1 MKNLPSFKMYSQQ
14 WKRGEKVR
22 EFWLTFVVV
31 QHSMGLF
38 YLFFTSSF
46 FIFNKT
52 INTAEIDIYKKIDLF
67 GEVLEK
73 INKEYVDE
81 IDQSEGMDSAINGL
95 LQSLDPYSSYMS
107 PEIFEEM
114 QTETSGEFGGL
125 GIEVSME
132 AGVVKVITP
141 IDDTPASKAGIK
153 AGDYIVKINDIQ
165 VQGKSLSEAVDLMR
179 GPVGSGIELTVR
191 RRGAKKALTFNVVR
205 EVIEVQSVKSEL
217 LENNIGYLRLTSFN
231 DNSSQ
236 QIKKQIKKLKKN
248 KNLNS
253 YILDLRNNPGGLLSQ
268 AIKISDFF
276 LENGEIV
283 STKSRKKSENRKWFA
298 KKGDILDG
306 KTLLVLINYGSA
318 SASEIVAGALKDHKR
333 AILVGENS
341 YGKGSVQS
349 IIPLKNKG
357 AIRLTV
363 AKYYLPSGK
372 SISEVG
378 VRPDIE
384 VNEEGDNFRIKTDTD
399 NQLNYAIK
407 LLNG

>member
-1 MKNLPSFKMYSQQ
+1 MINKSLAALLLIF
-14 WKRGEKVR
+14 
-22 EFWLTFVVV
+22 
-31 QHSMGLF
+31 
-38 YLFFTSSF
+38 SF
-46 FIFNKT
+46 FVSKAYSSEN
-52 INTAEIDIYKKIDLF
+52 NIYKKIDLF

-81 IDQSEGMDSAINGL
+81 VNQSESMDSAINGL
-95 LQSLDPYSSYMS
+95 LQSLDPYSAYMS
-107 PEIFEEM
+107 PEVFNEM

-132 AGVVKVITP
+132 AGVVKVISP

-153 AGDYIVKINDIQ
+153 AGDYIVKINNTQ

-179 GPVGSGIELTVR
+179 GPVGSGIDLTVR
-191 RRGAKKALTFNVVR
+191 RIGEKKALTFYIVR
-205 EVIEVQSVKSEL
+205 EIIQIQSVKAEL
-217 LENNIGYLRLTSFN
+217 IDKNIGYIRLTSFN
-231 DNSSQ
+231 ENSG
-236 QIKKQIKKLKKN
+236 KQIEKEIGKFEKN
-248 KNLNS
+248 KNVNA

-276 LENGEIV
+276 LNNGEIV
-283 STKSRKKSENRKWFA
+283 STKSRKISENRKWFA
-298 KKGDILDG
+298 KQGDLTNG
-306 KTLLVLINYGSA
+306 KTILVLINYGSA

-333 AILVGENS
+333 AILIGENS

-378 VRPDIE
+378 VSPDIE
-384 VNEEGDNFRIKTDTD
+384 IDEETDDFRIKTNTD

>member
-1 MKNLPSFKMYSQQ
+1 MIKKIS
-14 WKRGEKVR
+14 
-22 EFWLTFVVV
+22 LT
-31 QHSMGLF
+31 LF
-38 YLFFTSSF
+38 LFCIFFT
-46 FIFNKT
+46 NQ
-52 INTAEIDIYKKIDLF
+52 INSTENDIYKKIDLF

-81 IDQSEGMDSAINGL
+81 INQSDSMDSAINGL
-95 LQSLDPYSSYMS
+95 LQSLDPYSAYMS
-107 PEIFEEM
+107 PEVFNEM
-114 QTETSGEFGGL
+114 RTETSGEFGGL

-132 AGVVKVITP
+132 SGVVKVISP
-141 IDDTPASKAGIK
+141 IDDTPASRAGIK
-153 AGDYIVKINDIQ
+153 AGDYIVKINNLQ

-191 RRGAKKALTFNVVR
+191 RRGEKKALTFNIVR
-205 EVIEVQSVKSEL
+205 EIIQIKSVKTDL
-217 LENNIGYLRLTSFN
+217 LEKNIGYIRLTSFN
-231 DNSSQ
+231 ENSGI
-236 QIKKQIKKLKKN
+236 QIKREIEKFEKN
-248 KNLNS
+248 DDITS

-276 LENGEIV
+276 LDNGEIV
-283 STKSRKKSENRKWFA
+283 STKSRKASENRKWFA
-298 KKGDILDG
+298 KQGDLTNG

-333 AILVGENS
+333 AILLGENS

-349 IIPLKNKG
+349 IIPLKNEG

-378 VRPDIE
+378 VSPDIE
-384 VNEEGDNFRIKTDTD
+384 IGEDTDNFKIKTETD

>member
-1 MKNLPSFKMYSQQ
+1 MKKIQL
-14 WKRGEKVR
+14 
-22 EFWLTFVVV
+22 
-31 QHSMGLF
+31 
-38 YLFFTSSF
+38 YLIIFLSSF
-46 FIFNKT
+46 LFPHS
-52 INTAEIDIYKKIDLF
+52 INSAEIDIYKKIDLF

-73 INKEYVDE
+73 INKQYVDE
-81 IDQSEGMDSAINGL
+81 INQSESMDSAINGL

-107 PEIFEEM
+107 PEIFQEM

-153 AGDYIVKINDIQ
+153 AGDYIVKIDNVQ

-179 GPVGSGIELTVR
+179 GLVGTDIELTVR
-191 RRGAKKALTFNVVR
+191 RRGVKKALTFNITR
-205 EVIEVQSVKSEL
+205 KIIEVQSVKSDL
-217 LENNIGYLRLTSFN
+217 LENNIGYIRLTSFN
-231 DNSSQ
+231 DNSSD
-236 QIKKQIKKLKKN
+236 QIKKKIKKLKEN
-248 KNLNS
+248 VNLKAF
-253 YILDLRNNPGGLLSQ
+253 ILDLRNNPGGLLSQ

-298 KKGDILDG
+298 RKGDITEG
-306 KTLLVLINYGSA
+306 KTLVVLINYGSA

-333 AILVGENS
+333 AIILGENS

-378 VRPDIE
+378 VSPDIE
-384 VNEEGDNFRIKTDTD
+384 VNEEGDDFRIKTDTD

>member
-1 MKNLPSFKMYSQQ
+1 MKKILATFIIFYISFIQI
-14 WKRGEKVR
+14 VN
-22 EFWLTFVVV
+22 
-31 QHSMGLF
+31 
-38 YLFFTSSF
+38 SSE
-46 FIFNKT
+46 N
-52 INTAEIDIYKKIDLF
+52 EIYKKIDLF

-81 IDQSEGMDSAINGL
+81 INQSESMDSAINGL

-107 PEIFEEM
+107 PEIFDEM

-132 AGVVKVITP
+132 SGVVKVISP

-153 AGDYIVKINDIQ
+153 AGDFIVKINDIQ
-165 VQGKSLSEAVDLMR
+165 VQGKTLSEAVDLMR

-191 RRGAKKALTFNVVR
+191 RRGEKKALIFNIVR
-205 EVIEVQSVKSEL
+205 EIIEIQSVKVDVL
-217 LENNIGYLRLTSFN
+217 KDNIGYIRLTSFN
-231 DNSSQ
+231 ENSSN
-236 QIKKQIKKLKKN
+236 QINKKINELENNKKVN
-248 KNLNS
+248 A

-276 LENGEIV
+276 LDNGEIV
-283 STKSRKKSENRKWFA
+283 STKSRKNSENRKWFA
-298 KKGDILDG
+298 KKGDLTKG
-306 KTLLVLINYGSA
+306 KTLIVLINYGSA

-333 AILVGENS
+333 AILLGENS

-349 IIPLKNKG
+349 IIPLKNRG

-378 VRPDIE
+378 VSPDIE
-384 VNEEGDNFRIKTDTD
+384 IEEEADNFRIRTETD

>member
-1 MKNLPSFKMYSQQ
+1 MKKIQ
-14 WKRGEKVR
+14 
-22 EFWLTFVVV
+22 
-31 QHSMGLF
+31 F
-38 YLFFTSSF
+38 YFLVFLSSF
-46 FIFNKT
+46 FFSYSVNS
-52 INTAEIDIYKKIDLF
+52 AEIDIYKKIDLF

-73 INKEYVDE
+73 INKQYVDE

-107 PEIFEEM
+107 PEIFQEM

-153 AGDYIVKINDIQ
+153 AGDYIVKIDNVQ

-179 GPVGSGIELTVR
+179 GLVGTEIELTVR
-191 RRGAKKALTFNVVR
+191 RRGEKKALTFKITR
-205 EVIEVQSVKSEL
+205 EIIEIQSVKSDL
-217 LENNIGYLRLTSFN
+217 LENDIGYIRLTSFN
-231 DNSSQ
+231 DNSSD
-236 QIKKQIKKLKKN
+236 QIKEKIKKLKEN
-248 KNLNS
+248 ENLKAF
-253 YILDLRNNPGGLLSQ
+253 ILDLRNNPGGLLTQ

-276 LENGEIV
+276 LDNGEIV

-298 KKGDILDG
+298 RKGDITDG
-306 KTLLVLINYGSA
+306 KTLVVLINYGSA

-333 AILVGENS
+333 AILIGENS

-384 VNEEGDNFRIKTDTD
+384 VNEEGDDFRIKTDTD

>member
-1 MKNLPSFKMYSQQ
+1 MRKNFLSIIFL
-14 WKRGEKVR
+14 
-22 EFWLTFVVV
+22 FNIFFVQLVNSNENEV
-31 QHSMGLF
+31 
-38 YLFFTSSF
+38 
-46 FIFNKT
+46 
-52 INTAEIDIYKKIDLF
+52 YKKIDLF

-81 IDQSEGMDSAINGL
+81 INQSESMDSAINGL
-95 LQSLDPYSSYMS
+95 LQSLDPYSAYMS
-107 PEIFEEM
+107 PEVFNEM

-132 AGVVKVITP
+132 SGVVKVISP

-153 AGDYIVKINDIQ
+153 AGDYIVKIDDIQ

-179 GPVGSGIELTVR
+179 GPVGSSIDLTIR
-191 RRGAKKALTFNVVR
+191 RRGEKKALTFNIVR
-205 EVIEVQSVKSEL
+205 EIIQIKSVKADL
-217 LENNIGYLRLTSFN
+217 LEKNIGYIRLTSFN
-231 DNSSQ
+231 ENSG
-236 QIKKQIKKLKKN
+236 KQIKQEIEKFEKN
-248 KNLNS
+248 KDVKS

-268 AIKISDFF
+268 AINISDFF
-276 LENGEIV
+276 LDSGEIV
-283 STKSRKKSENRKWFA
+283 STKSRKVSENRKWFA
-298 KKGDILDG
+298 KKGDLTKG
-306 KTLLVLINYGSA
+306 KTLIVLINYGSA

-333 AILVGENS
+333 AILLGENS

-349 IIPLKNKG
+349 IIPLNNDG

-378 VRPDIE
+378 VSPDIE
-384 VNEEGDNFRIKTDTD
+384 VSEETDDFQIKTKTD

>member
-1 MKNLPSFKMYSQQ
+1 MKKKTILNF
-14 WKRGEKVR
+14 
-22 EFWLTFVVV
+22 LTFILI
-31 QHSMGLF
+31 LF
-38 YLFFTSSF
+38 LFSQKVISSE
-46 FIFNKT
+46 N
-52 INTAEIDIYKKIDLF
+52 EIYKKIDVF

-81 IDQSEGMDSAINGL
+81 INQSDSMDSAINGL
-95 LQSLDPYSSYMS
+95 LQSLDPYSGYMS
-107 PEIFEEM
+107 PEIFNEM

-125 GIEVSME
+125 GIEVTME
-132 AGVVKVITP
+132 SGVVKVISP

-153 AGDYIVKINDIQ
+153 AGDYIVKINDTQ
-165 VQGKSLSEAVDLMR
+165 VQGKSLSEAVELMR
-179 GPVGSGIELTVR
+179 GPVGSAIELTIR
-191 RRGAKKALTFNVVR
+191 RRGEKKALTFNVTR
-205 EVIEVQSVKSEL
+205 EIIQIKSVKAEL
-217 LENNIGYLRLTSFN
+217 LEKNIGYIRLTSFN
-231 DNSSQ
+231 ENSAG
-236 QIKKQIKKLKKN
+236 QIKKAINKFEKN
-248 KNLNS
+248 KNLKS

-276 LENGEIV
+276 LDNGEIV
-283 STKSRKKSENRKWFA
+283 STKSRQQSENRKWFA
-298 KKGDILDG
+298 KKGDLTKG
-306 KTLLVLINYGSA
+306 KTILVLINYGSA

-333 AILVGENS
+333 AILIGENS

-378 VRPDIE
+378 VSPDIE
-384 VNEEGDNFRIKTDTD
+384 IDEESDDFKIKTETD

>member
-1 MKNLPSFKMYSQQ
+1 MKLFKTY
-14 WKRGEKVR
+14 
-22 EFWLTFVVV
+22 LITFL
-31 QHSMGLF
+31 SI
-38 YLFFTSSF
+38 FF
-46 FIFNKT
+46 FNNS
-52 INTAEIDIYKKIDLF
+52 INAAEIDIYKKIDLF

-81 IDQSEGMDSAINGL
+81 INQSESMDSAINGL
-95 LQSLDPYSSYMS
+95 LQSLDPYSAYMS
-107 PEIFEEM
+107 PKILDQM

-132 AGVVKVITP
+132 AGVVKVISP
-141 IDDTPASKAGIK
+141 IDDTPASKAGLK
-153 AGDYIVKINDIQ
+153 AGDYIVKINNIQ
-165 VQGKSLSEAVDLMR
+165 VQGKSLAEAVDLMR

-191 RRGAKKALTFNVVR
+191 RRGEKKALTFNIVR
-205 EVIEVQSVKSEL
+205 EIIEIQSVKSEI
-217 LENNIGYLRLTSFN
+217 LENNIGYVRLTSFN
-231 DNSSQ
+231 ENSSN
-236 QIKKQIKKLKKN
+236 QIKKQVEKLKKN
-248 KNLNS
+248 ESINAF
-253 YILDLRNNPGGLLSQ
+253 ILDLRNNPGGLLSQ
-268 AIKISDFF
+268 AITISDFF
-276 LENGEIV
+276 LDNGEIV
-283 STKSRKKSENRKWFA
+283 STKKRKKSENRKWFA
-298 KKGDILDG
+298 KKGDITDG

-333 AILVGENS
+333 AIIVGENS

-384 VNEEGDNFRIKTDTD
+384 INEDGDDFKIKSDTD
-399 NQLNYAIK
+399 NQLSYAIK

>member
-1 MKNLPSFKMYSQQ
+1 MKIIQ
-14 WKRGEKVR
+14 
-22 EFWLTFVVV
+22 
-31 QHSMGLF
+31 F
-38 YLFFTSSF
+38 YLIIFLSSF
-46 FIFNKT
+46 FFSYSVNS
-52 INTAEIDIYKKIDLF
+52 AELDIYKKIDLF

-73 INKEYVDE
+73 INKQYVDE
-81 IDQSEGMDSAINGL
+81 IDQSDGMDSAINGL

-107 PEIFEEM
+107 PEIFQEM

-153 AGDYIVKINDIQ
+153 AGDYIVKIDNVQ

-179 GPVGSGIELTVR
+179 GLVGTDIELTVR
-191 RRGAKKALTFNVVR
+191 RRGVKKALTFNITR
-205 EVIEVQSVKSEL
+205 EIIEVQSVKSDL
-217 LENNIGYLRLTSFN
+217 LENNIGYIRLTSFN
-231 DNSSQ
+231 DNSSD
-236 QIKKQIKKLKKN
+236 QIKKKIKKLKEN
-248 KNLNS
+248 ENLKAF
-253 YILDLRNNPGGLLSQ
+253 ILDLRNNPGGLLTQ

-298 KKGDILDG
+298 RKGDITDG
-306 KTLLVLINYGSA
+306 KTLVVLINYGSA

-333 AILVGENS
+333 AIILGENS

-384 VNEEGDNFRIKTDTD
+384 VSEEGDDFRIKTNTD

>member
-1 MKNLPSFKMYSQQ
+1 MVGINTKRKSYYMKKIQLYFIII
-14 WKRGEKVR
+14 
-22 EFWLTFVVV
+22 
-31 QHSMGLF
+31 
-38 YLFFTSSF
+38 FTSFF
-46 FIFNKT
+46 FIQGVSSSE
-52 INTAEIDIYKKIDLF
+52 INIYKKIDLF

-81 IDQSEGMDSAINGL
+81 INQSESMDSAINGL
-95 LQSLDPYSSYMS
+95 LQSLDPYSAYMS

-132 AGVVKVITP
+132 AGVVKVISP
-141 IDDTPASKAGIK
+141 IDDTPASKAGLK
-153 AGDYIVKINDIQ
+153 AGDYIVKINNIQ
-165 VQGKSLSEAVDLMR
+165 VQGKSLSEAVELMR
-179 GPVGSGIELTVR
+179 GPVGSGIELTIR
-191 RRGAKKALTFNVVR
+191 RRGVKKALTFNIVR
-205 EVIEVQSVKSEL
+205 EVIEVQSVKSDMID
-217 LENNIGYLRLTSFN
+217 NNIGYIRLTSFN
-231 DNSSQ
+231 VNSSQ

-248 KNLNS
+248 ENLNAF
-253 YILDLRNNPGGLLSQ
+253 ILDLRNNPGGLLSQ

-283 STKSRKKSENRKWFA
+283 STKSRKESENKKYFA
-298 KKGDILDG
+298 KKGDITDG
-306 KTLLVLINYGSA
+306 KTIVVLINYGSA

-333 AILVGENS
+333 AILLGERS

-349 IIPLKNKG
+349 IIPLKNQG

-378 VRPDIE
+378 VKPDIE
-384 VNEEGDNFRIKTDTD
+384 INEEGDDFRIKTITD